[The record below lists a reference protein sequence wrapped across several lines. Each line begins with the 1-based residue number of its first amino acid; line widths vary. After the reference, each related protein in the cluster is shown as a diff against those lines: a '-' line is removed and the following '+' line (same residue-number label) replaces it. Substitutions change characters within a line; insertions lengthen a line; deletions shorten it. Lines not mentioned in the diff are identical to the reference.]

1 MNLIHHPTT
10 WWFVEDEPRF
20 LESIKAFLPKEQLA
34 IFFDDP
40 REALAYLKAQDEG
53 LFSAE
58 SRGEFDLDD
67 AKDLV
72 TIKDRFARVSV
83 VIADYAMPQM
93 TGLDMLK
100 DVRNESVG
108 KIGLC

>member
-10 WWFVEDEPRF
+10 WLFVDDEPRF

-40 REALAYLKAQDEG
+40 REALAYLKAQDEQ

-58 SRGEFDLDD
+58 SGGEFDLDD
-67 AKDLV
+67 AKDVV
-72 TIKDRFARVSV
+72 TNKD
-83 VIADYAMPQM
+83 
-93 TGLDMLK
+93 
-100 DVRNESVG
+100 
-108 KIGLC
+108 